1 MAEIIKAH
9 KAITRLTNHN
19 NGLHWLIKQGRITG
33 RKYSSLKY
41 GLWISTQLHTN
52 LEFKQWKQ
60 FVSQIQ
66 SHQQSMRDL

>member
-19 NGLHWLIKQGRITG
+19 NRLHWLIKQGGITG

-41 GLWISTQLHTN
+41 GLWIYTPPHSN

-60 FVSQIQ
+60 FVSQMQ
-66 SHQQSMRDL
+66 THKQSMRDL